1 MNLGLAGKAC
11 VVNGGSRGIGLETAK
26 MLCAEDAALLLV
38 ARGEEALRSAADECA
53 AAGGRVEWVALDAT
67 APDAGERV
75 VEECERRFGS
85 LDVLVNNSGT
95 SSVTPLEE
103 LTDEGWEL
111 QWQLSVL
118 GPMRLMRAAAP
129 KMAERG
135 YGRIVNVASSAGKRP
150 SSTNMA
156 YAVGKAAQL
165 SLSRAFAD
173 LYAAKGVLVN
183 AVTPGP
189 VETGLWMDPGGLADQ
204 TASASGRD
212 RDETL
217 AAARAKLPRGA
228 YGTPEEIA
236 AVIVFLCSEPAAN
249 VAGAAWSVDGG
260 AVPIIL

>member
-1 MNLGLAGKAC
+1 
-11 VVNGGSRGIGLETAK
+11 
-26 MLCAEDAALLLV
+26 
-38 ARGEEALRSAADECA
+38 
-53 AAGGRVEWVALDAT
+53 
-67 APDAGERV
+67 
-75 VEECERRFGS
+75 
-85 LDVLVNNSGT
+85 
-95 SSVTPLEE
+95 VTPLEE
-103 LTDEGWEL
+103 LTDDDWEL

-189 VETGLWMDPGGLADQ
+189 VETGLWMAPGGLADQ
-204 TASASGRD
+204 AAERRGVSREEALEAQRSRVPIGRY
-212 RDETL
+212 
-217 AAARAKLPRGA
+217 A
-228 YGTPEEIA
+228 TPEEIA
-236 AVIVFLCSEPAAN
+236 SVVAFLCSERASY
-249 VAGAAWSVDGG
+249 VAGAAWSADGG
-260 AVPIIL
+260 VVQVII

>member
-26 MLCAEDAALLLV
+26 MLCAEDAAVLLL
-38 ARGEEALRSAADECA
+38 ARGEEALRSAAEECA
-53 AAGGRVEWVALDAT
+53 AAGGRVEWLALDAT

-103 LTDEGWEL
+103 LTDEDWEL

-156 YAVGKAAQL
+156 YAVGKAAQRRL
-165 SLSRAFAD
+165 RSWPRSRSARTPSSAPSTR
-173 LYAAKGVLVN
+173 LAA
-183 AVTPGP
+183 AC
-189 VETGLWMDPGGLADQ
+189 ARCAAAA
-204 TASASGRD
+204 ASASRCRPPSGCRALT
-212 RDETL
+212 RACSSSRRL
-217 AAARAKLPRGA
+217 AR
-228 YGTPEEIA
+228 
-236 AVIVFLCSEPAAN
+236 
-249 VAGAAWSVDGG
+249 
-260 AVPIIL
+260 

>member
-26 MLCAEDAALLLV
+26 MLCAEDAAVLLL

-53 AAGGRVEWVALDAT
+53 AAGGRVEGVALDAT
-67 APDAGERV
+67 APAAGERV

-103 LTDEGWEL
+103 LTDEDWEL

-189 VETGLWMDPGGLADQ
+189 VETGLWMAPGGLADQ
-204 TASASGRD
+204 AAERRGVSREEALDAQRSRVPIGRYATA
-212 RDETL
+212 
-217 AAARAKLPRGA
+217 
-228 YGTPEEIA
+228 EEIA
-236 AVIVFLCSEPAAN
+236 SVVVFLCSERASY
-249 VAGAAWSVDGG
+249 VAGAAWSADGG
-260 AVPIIL
+260 VVQVII

>member
-1 MNLGLAGKAC
+1 M
-11 VVNGGSRGIGLETAK
+11 
-26 MLCAEDAALLLV
+26 
-38 ARGEEALRSAADECA
+38 
-53 AAGGRVEWVALDAT
+53 EWVALDAT
-67 APDAGERV
+67 APAAGERV

-103 LTDEGWEL
+103 LTDEDWEL

-189 VETGLWMDPGGLADQ
+189 VETGLWMAPGGLADQ
-204 TASASGRD
+204 AAERRGVSREEALDAQRSRVPIGRYATA
-212 RDETL
+212 
-217 AAARAKLPRGA
+217 
-228 YGTPEEIA
+228 EEIA
-236 AVIVFLCSEPAAN
+236 SVVVFLCSERASY
-249 VAGAAWSVDGG
+249 VAGAAWSADGG
-260 AVPIIL
+260 VVQVII

>member
-53 AAGGRVEWVALDAT
+53 AAGGQVEWVALDAT

-103 LTDEGWEL
+103 LTDEDWEL

-156 YAVGKAAQL
+156 YSVAKAAEL

-173 LYAAKGVLVN
+173 LYAAKGVLIN
-183 AVTPGP
+183 AVAPGP
-189 VETGLWMDPGGLADQ
+189 VETDLWMAPGGMADQ
-204 TASASGRD
+204 AAQAQGKTR
-212 RDETL
+212 EEVL
-217 AAARAKLPRGA
+217 AATAGRSPLGRFS
-228 YGTPEEIA
+228 TEE
-236 AVIVFLCSEPAAN
+236 
-249 VAGAAWSVDGG
+249 
-260 AVPIIL
+260 

>member
-1 MNLGLAGKAC
+1 
-11 VVNGGSRGIGLETAK
+11 
-26 MLCAEDAALLLV
+26 
-38 ARGEEALRSAADECA
+38 
-53 AAGGRVEWVALDAT
+53 
-67 APDAGERV
+67 V

-103 LTDEGWEL
+103 LTDDDWEL

-129 KMAERG
+129 RMAERG
-135 YGRIVNVASSAGKRP
+135 YGRIVNVGSSAGKRP

-189 VETGLWMDPGGLADQ
+189 VASGLWMGEGGMADQ
-204 TASASGRD
+204 LAKQRGVSREEALEAQASRVPIGRYAS
-212 RDETL
+212 E
-217 AAARAKLPRGA
+217 
-228 YGTPEEIA
+228 EEIA
-236 AVIVFLCSEPAAN
+236 SVVVFLCSERASY
-249 VAGAAWSVDGG
+249 VAGAAWSADGG
-260 AVPIIL
+260 VVQVII